1 MGARQRTWSLLPPA
15 SNLPPSPPHALGEEF
30 LAVSILVTKIRAP
43 PKRCARKE
51 AGPQAC
57 IGDGW
62 QGNHAAGRSPCL
74 GPPAHLSSCRFP
86 SIETLN
92 SLIF

>member
-1 MGARQRTWSLLPPA
+1 MGARQSTWSLLPPA

-62 QGNHAAGRSPCL
+62 QGNHAAGEVSLPRT
-74 GPPAHLSSCRFP
+74 ASS
-86 SIETLN
+86 
-92 SLIF
+92 SLILPVSIY